1 MWHDLLTAL
10 GLMLVLEGIMPFL
23 NPEGMRRV
31 LQQMSELNDR
41 MFRMAGLGSML
52 IGLLVLYFVR

>member
-1 MWHDLLTAL
+1 MWQDLWAAL

-31 LQQMSELNDR
+31 LRQMSELDNR
-41 MFRMAGLGSML
+41 MFRLGGLGSML
-52 IGLLVLYFVR
+52 LGLIVLYFAR